1 MNNENK
7 SRVWTLLQGL
17 FGNKKKERNPMDQF
31 YVIDGSDEEFDTLDE
46 ATLAAK
52 RKAAFNL
59 RSLKQRIVYD
69 NGRYVYEDVGPEDVY
84 IYQAVSVAR
93 EPTPDVLVETLGTS
107 SSSGAVV
114 NTTTVAAT
122 A

>member
-52 RKAAFNL
+52 RKAAFNQ
-59 RSLKQRIVYD
+59 RSPKQRVVYD

-93 EPTPDVLVETLGTS
+93 EPTPDVLVETLGTQPKPVE
-107 SSSGAVV
+107 A
-114 NTTTVAAT
+114 
-122 A
+122 